1 MGEIATKRIPV
12 TLETWEKL
20 SEMKRPGQTYDE
32 LPGQMIV
39 HEQCIRFHDDMVKAE
54 QHGKFIPLDE
64 FEVLLPRL
72 KK

>member
-1 MGEIATKRIPV
+1 MVEIATKRIPV
-12 TLETWEKL
+12 TPETWEKL

-32 LPGQMIV
+32 LLGQMIV
-39 HEQCIRFHDDMVKAE
+39 HEQCIRFHDDMKRTE

-64 FEVLLPRL
+64 FEAFLEI